1 MCFPKAHLTDL
12 LSWVKKWVRPSDEGE
27 GLHVFRVRAVSP
39 CISPGI
45 LPHAHVSHTRFK
57 WPQASD
63 TRKATGHDT
72 EEQTGCN
79 SCSCH
84 LALLF
89 MGYIQAQGQFSSS
102 CQWVTR
108 SQNIAIPLFPL
119 MALAHPPRSV
129 RTTFHSECPSLC
141 LVWAPIQC
149 EQPQVSS
156 SLLLWWA
163 GLPQVTAQACS
174 NSHTSGMCPHTE
186 QCGATYTYDP
196 QLPEA
201 LGV

>member
-12 LSWVKKWVRPSDEGE
+12 LSWVKKWVRRSDEGE

-89 MGYIQAQGQFSSS
+89 MGYIQAQGQFSLPVGHKKPEHRNPPLPTNGSGTS
-102 CQWVTR
+102 TKVCEDHLSQWM
-108 SQNIAIPLFPL
+108 SLPLLSLGSHSVWTTTGVQQPPAL
-119 MALAHPPRSV
+119 MG
-129 RTTFHSECPSLC
+129 
-141 LVWAPIQC
+141 WATPGYC
-149 EQPQVSS
+149 TG
-156 SLLLWWA
+156 LL
-163 GLPQVTAQACS
+163 
-174 NSHTSGMCPHTE
+174 
-186 QCGATYTYDP
+186 
-196 QLPEA
+196 QLPH
-201 LGV
+201 